1 MKRYLILIFIITFSK
16 HLFPQQNYEFN
27 YIGTLIIN
35 ANKPITYSIH
45 FNKFNNKVKGYS
57 VTNIGNENE
66 TKSDLS
72 GMYFK
77 NDKSYQLIEN
87 SVIETKSKENISNFC
102 FVRMELFEK
111 GKFNK
116 KRLEGNFTGYFNN
129 DTICA
134 NGTIILISKNKFEK
148 KLKKIDKKLKKIDKL
163 ISFND
168 VLKNDKKTILKSGD
182 QYSIFC
188 KNKKIKI
195 EISDADLEDGD
206 KIQLKIND
214 IIVLENYTTTT
225 KTKTITYNLK
235 KEETYIQI
243 KSISD
248 GTSPPNTSVVKII
261 DGENINPV
269 VAKMNKNQIIEIKL
283 IYNKKK

>member
-1 MKRYLILIFIITFSK
+1 MKRNLILIFIITVSKLLFS
-16 HLFPQQNYEFN
+16 QQNYEFN
-27 YIGTLIIN
+27 YIGTLIIEN
-35 ANKPITYSIH
+35 NKPITYSIH
-45 FNKFNNKVKGYS
+45 FNKINNKVNGYS
-57 VTNIGNENE
+57 VTNIGNEHE

-72 GMYFK
+72 GLYFK
-77 NDKSYQLIEN
+77 NDKSYQLLEN
-87 SVIETKSKENISNFC
+87 SVIATKSKEDISNFC

-116 KRLEGNFTGYFNN
+116 KRLEGSFTGYFKN
-129 DTICA
+129 DSICA
-134 NGTIILISKNKFEK
+134 NGTIILIPKNKFEK
-148 KLKKIDKKLKKIDKL
+148 KLKKIEKKLNKIDKL
-163 ISFND
+163 ISGND
-168 VLKNDKKTILKSGD
+168 VFKNDKKTILKSGD
-182 QYSIFC
+182 QHSIFC

-225 KTKTITYNLK
+225 KTKTISYNLK
-235 KEETYIQI
+235 KEETHIQI

-248 GTSPPNTSVVKII
+248 GKSPPNTSVVKII

-269 VAKMNKNQIIEIKL
+269 VTKMNKNQIIKIKL
-283 IYNKKK
+283 IYNKEK